1 MKLKNKIDIQIKES
15 MLNKNKSRLI
25 ALRAIKSAILLSEKS
40 EEKADLDEIKLLMKL
55 IKQRKDSLKLYLE
68 QNRQDLADKEQIEID
83 ILDGYIPTFV
93 CASVGTTNTTAMDPI
108 LEIGEICKKYDIWLH
123 VDAAMAGAAALCPE
137 FRYLQDGLEY
147 ANSYTF
153 NPHKWMLTNF
163 DCSVLFIDDRK
174 KITSAMSVVPE
185 YLKNKGSE
193 TAFFCLQEGRGP
205 MFLTFISS
213 LCVVQI
219 LEIELYLGKSRS

>member
-83 ILDGYIPTFV
+83 IIEEFLPKQLSDE
-93 CASVGTTNTTAMDPI
+93 D
-108 LEIGEICKKYDIWLH
+108 LEK
-123 VDAAMAGAAALCPE
+123 
-137 FRYLQDGLEY
+137 
-147 ANSYTF
+147 
-153 NPHKWMLTNF
+153 
-163 DCSVLFIDDRK
+163 
-174 KITSAMSVVPE
+174 
-185 YLKNKGSE
+185 
-193 TAFFCLQEGRGP
+193 
-205 MFLTFISS
+205 
-213 LCVVQI
+213 
-219 LEIELYLGKSRS
+219 EIEIIIREVRAESMKDMGKVMASANKKLSGKADSSRVAGLVKSKLI